1 MKEKMSLGGDKLQ
14 PSMQGEKILFS
25 LMHPIKKQHPIVIQL
40 VQVQLHAFQLQ
51 IRAELW
57 IQIDNQVRS
66 LPKTQADV
74 KPTAAY

>member
-1 MKEKMSLGGDKLQ
+1 
-14 PSMQGEKILFS
+14 
-25 LMHPIKKQHPIVIQL
+25 MHPIKKQHPIVIQL

-66 LPKTQADV
+66 LPKTQASR
-74 KPTAAY
+74 